1 MRGLPLLVLSLLGL
15 ACSADHYAEE
25 GEKALESHD
34 LAAAE
39 SNFRTALDKEPTHL
53 QAMEG
58 LAWTYYLADQR
69 GAAITAFSRCR
80 ELDPQRVGCIR
91 GMASIAMGDGE
102 ISRARE
108 LLGYA
113 LSMAPEDPGVQSSQA
128 LLEIRDG
135 DLEQAEERYQSLV
148 NRLPEEAEYQ
158 LGLAEVKL
166 RTGESGEAL
175 AVLDQA
181 LSLADTP
188 VRYRARLH
196 LLRARALVAESA
208 GRVDPENCAETAPP
222 VLSWLDAADAALVQV
237 EGTGLEPPDLPA
249 ARRLVLRRRG
259 VVEDKC
265 PPASPALDLTGL

>member
-1 MRGLPLLVLSLLGL
+1 LLILALG
-15 ACSADHYAEE
+15 CSAEHHAEE
-25 GEKALESHD
+25 GDKALENHD

-39 SNFRTALDKEPTHL
+39 SSFRTALAKEPTNL

-69 GAAITAFSRCR
+69 GAAVTAFSRCR
-80 ELDPQRVGCIR
+80 ELDPNRVGCIR
-91 GMASIAMGDGE
+91 GLASIAMGDGE
-102 ISRARE
+102 MGRARE

-113 LSMAPEDPGVQSSQA
+113 LSLEPEDAGVQSSQA
-128 LLEIRDG
+128 LLEIREG

-148 NRLPEEAEYQ
+148 NRLPESAEYQ
-158 LGLAEVKL
+158 LGLVEVKL
-166 RTGESGEAL
+166 RKGESAEAL
-175 AVLDQA
+175 ASLDQA
-181 LSLADTP
+181 LELEGTP

-208 GRVDPENCAETAPP
+208 GRVDPDQCEATAPA
-222 VLSWLDAADAALVQV
+222 VLIWLDAADAALLRA
-237 EGTGLEPPDLPA
+237 ESTGVEPPDLPA

-265 PPASPALDLTGL
+265 PPDAPALDLTGL